1 MGELFKVKYSFL
13 LKRRLNSITYWPKIY
28 ERAIYFTRKVSQ
40 EGQKL
45 SQMVKTLSQIG
56 TVNMVHNLLNE
67 SFSEVSDVQHLFT

>member
-1 MGELFKVKYSFL
+1 MNEQYML
-13 LKRRLNSITYWPKIY
+13 P
-28 ERAIYFTRKVSQ
+28 RKVSQ